1 MYTSKDAPG
10 FPGITPH
17 WTSSAKDGI
26 GTSLSI
32 ESRIWFSV
40 SHGIVNEVY
49 YPRIDIANTRDIQF
63 IVTDG
68 KNFFSEERR
77 DTIHEMKRHDG
88 KIPAFEIRNSCKRGY
103 YEISKTVI
111 TDHRSDVLLQKVK
124 FRNLKG
130 IPLKIF
136 VLISPHVKNLGRSNN
151 AWVGDYKGS
160 PSLYAERENIVLSL
174 QVSTGFTNASSG
186 YVGISDGWQ
195 ILKKYGYLA
204 ETYERSLNGNV
215 ALIAEINPDQNGEFT
230 VALGF
235 GENPA
240 EAGQKARLSLQRGFD
255 NAYEHYVEAWDRFLH
270 TLSRPSGDEK
280 FDLYDVSCTVIE
292 AHRAKGQFPGAM
304 IASLSIPWGNSK
316 SDEDLGG
323 YHLVWPRDMVE
334 SAEALIAAGDFDTSV
349 KAMEFL
355 KATQESD
362 GHWNQNMWL
371 DGSPYW
377 QGIQMDETAFPIILA
392 DMLKRNGTIKA
403 EYAWDMVRKAAQYIA
418 SYGPV
423 TQQDRWEEDGGFSPF
438 TIAAEIAGLLCAADF
453 AHETHNHKVAE
464 FLRETADIFNSNIE
478 RWIYAT
484 ETETAKKYGVDGYYV
499 RIAPPDSSIKWAGSA
514 MKGFVPIKNRPS
526 WEEMQSPENIISTDA
541 LALVRFGLRRA
552 DDPGIVNTVK
562 IIDSILKAETPT
574 GPVWHRYNHDGYG
587 EHKDGSPFDGTGTGR
602 GWPLLSLERGHYE
615 LALGNREKALELI
628 RTVRN
633 QTSPGGFLPEQIW
646 DSPDIPERGL
656 YNGKP
661 SGSAMPLVWAH
672 AEYIKLAKSIKDNR
686 IFDMPPQ
693 TYKRYIEDKKT
704 SDKIIW
710 SFTNKVRSIEQ
721 EMNVRIQV
729 LAKARIHWSDDGWKT
744 THDTE
749 TTDSGIGIH
758 YADLKTGKMKK
769 GEKFVFTFF
778 WTESGN
784 WEGKDFTV
792 TVE

>member
-1 MYTSKDAPG
+1 MYTSTDAPG
-10 FPGITPH
+10 SPGIRPF

-63 IVTDG
+63 IITDG
-68 KNFFSEERR
+68 NNFFSEERR
-77 DTIHEMKRHDG
+77 DTFHDMKRHDG
-88 KIPAFEIRNSCKRGY
+88 KIPAFEIINRCKRGY
-103 YEISKTVI
+103 YEISKTI
-111 TDHRSDVLLQKVK
+111 ISDPHSDVLLQKVK

-130 IPLKIF
+130 SPLRIF
-136 VLISPHVKNLGRSNN
+136 ILISPHIKNHGCCNN
-151 AWVGDYKGS
+151 GWVGDYKGS
-160 PSLYAERENIVLSL
+160 PSLYAERENVAFSL
-174 QVSTGFTNASSG
+174 QVSTGFKSASAG
-186 YVGISDGWQ
+186 YVGSTDGWQ

-204 ETYERSLNGNV
+204 ETYQRSLNGNV
-215 ALIAEINPDQNGEFT
+215 ALVAEITPDSNGEFT

-240 EAGQKARLSLQRGFD
+240 EAGEKARLSLQRGFD
-255 NAYEHYVEAWDRFLH
+255 LAHDHYIDLWDRFLH
-270 TLSRPSGDEK
+270 TLEKPSGEEK
-280 FDLYDVSCTVIE
+280 FELFDVSCTVIGT
-292 AHRAKGQFPGAM
+292 HRAKGQFPGAI

-316 SDEDLGG
+316 SDDDLGG

-334 SAEALIAAGDFDTSV
+334 SAEALIATGDFETAK
-349 KAMEFL
+349 KALEFL

-377 QGIQMDETAFPIILA
+377 QGIQMDETAFPIIFA
-392 DMLKRNGTIKA
+392 DMLKRNGIIKA
-403 EYAWDMVRKAAQYIA
+403 EYAWEMVRKAAQYIA

-438 TIAAEIAGLLCAADF
+438 TIAVEISGLLCAADF
-453 AHETHNHKVAE
+453 AHEMHQHKMAE

-484 ETETAKKYGVDGYYV
+484 GTETARKYGVDGYYV
-499 RIAPPDSSIKWAGSA
+499 RIAPPDSSLKWAGSA
-514 MKGFVPIKNRPS
+514 MKGFVPIKNRPV
-526 WEEMQSPENIISTDA
+526 WDEMQSPENIISTDA
-541 LALVRFGLRRA
+541 LALVRFGIRKA
-552 DDPGIVNTVK
+552 DDPRILNTVK
-562 IIDSILKAETPT
+562 IIDSILKTDTAT

-587 EHKDGSPFDGTGTGR
+587 EHSDGSPFDGTGTGR

-615 LALGNREKALELI
+615 LALGNRKKALELI
-628 RTVRN
+628 RTVKN
-633 QTSPGGFLPEQIW
+633 QTSPGGLLPEQIW
-646 DSPDIPERGL
+646 DEKDIPERGL
-656 YNGKP
+656 HNGKP

-672 AEYIKLAKSIKDNR
+672 SEYIKLARSITDNK

-693 TYKRYIEDKKT
+693 THKRYILENKT

-710 SFTNKVRSIEQ
+710 SFSNKVAVIERGR
-721 EMNVRIQV
+721 NVRINV
-729 LAKARIHWSDDGWKT
+729 LAKARIHWSMDGWKT
-744 THDTE
+744 VNDTE

-758 YADLKTGKMKK
+758 YADFKTGRMKK
-769 GEKFVFTFF
+769 GENLVFTFF
-778 WTESGN
+778 WTESMN
-784 WEGKDFTV
+784 WEGKDFTIM
-792 TVE
+792 VE

>member
-1 MYTSKDAPG
+1 MYTSTDAPG
-10 FPGITPH
+10 SPGIKPY

-26 GTSLSI
+26 GTALSI

-68 KNFFSEERR
+68 KDFFSEERR

-88 KIPAFEIRNSCKRGY
+88 KIPAFEIHNICKKGF
-103 YEISKTVI
+103 YEIFKTVI
-111 TDHRSDVLLQKVK
+111 SDPHSDVLLQKVK
-124 FRNLKG
+124 FKILKG
-130 IPLKIF
+130 TPLRIF
-136 VLISPHVKNLGRSNN
+136 VLIAPHIKNHGCCNN

-160 PSLYAERENIVLSL
+160 PSLYAERENIAFSL
-174 QVSTGFTNASSG
+174 QVSTGFKDASSG
-186 YVGISDGWQ
+186 YVGVSDGWQ

-204 ETYERSLNGNV
+204 ETYQRSSNGNV
-215 ALIAEINPDQNGEFT
+215 ALVAEINPDDNGEF
-230 VALGF
+230 VVSLGF

-240 EAGQKARLSLQRGFD
+240 EAGEKAKLSLQKGFD
-255 NAYEHYVEAWDRFLH
+255 KAHKYYVDVWDTFLK
-270 TLSRPSGDEK
+270 TLTKPSGDEK

-292 AHRAKGQFPGAM
+292 THRAKGQFPGAI

-316 SDEDLGG
+316 SDDDLGG

-334 SAEALIAAGDFDTSV
+334 SAEALIAVGDFDTSR
-349 KAMEFL
+349 KALEFL
-355 KATQESD
+355 KVTQESD

-377 QGIQMDETAFPIILA
+377 QGVQMDETAFPIILA
-392 DMLKRNGTIKA
+392 DMLKRNGIIKA
-403 EYAWDMVRKAAQYIA
+403 EYAWDMVRKAAQYVA

-438 TIAAEIAGLLCAADF
+438 TSAAEIAGLLCAADF

-499 RIAPPDSSIKWAGSA
+499 RIAPPDSSMKWADSA
-514 MKGFVPIKNRPS
+514 MKGLVPIKNRPF

-552 DDPGIVNTVK
+552 DDPRIVNTVK
-562 IIDSILKAETPT
+562 MIDSLLKTDTPS

-587 EHKDGSPFDGTGTGR
+587 EHKDGRPFDGTGTGR

-615 LALGNREKALELI
+615 LALGNRKKALELI
-628 RTVRN
+628 SVVKK
-633 QTSPGGFLPEQIW
+633 QTSPGGLLPEQIW

-656 YNGKP
+656 INGKP

-672 AEYIKLAKSIKDNR
+672 SEYIKLARSIMDNK

-693 TYKRYIEDKKT
+693 TYKRYIVEKKT
-704 SDKIIW
+704 SNKIIW
-710 SFTNKVRSIEQ
+710 SFTNKVKSIESGRV
-721 EMNVRIQV
+721 VRIHV
-729 LAKARIHWSDDGWKT
+729 LAKAKIHWSRDGWKT
-744 THDTE
+744 VTDTE
-749 TTDSGIGIH
+749 TVESGIGIH
-758 YADLKTGKMKK
+758 YMDMDTGKMKT
-769 GEKFVFTFF
+769 GENFVFTFF
-778 WTESGN
+778 WIDSGN
-784 WEGKDFTV
+784 WEGKNFTV